1 MADKAGFG
9 LDIRCLVNLLS
20 PVGKFDLSLF
30 VIDTN
35 IFYLFLPADVRR
47 DLVNLISGI
56 EHHGVVGTQFYGITQ
71 PVSLCHHIFKGSFLL
86 IINIKI
92 GPGGYADQQDQ
103 TNPEDQPETEGVV
116 DVKKRTQF
124 CPSLRFSEDASE
136 HISH

>member
-1 MADKAGFG
+1 MADKAGLG
-9 LDIRCLVNLLS
+9 LDIRCLVNFFG
-20 PVGKFDLSLF
+20 PAGKFDLSLF

-35 IFYLFLPADVRR
+35 IFYLFLPADVCR
-47 DLVNLISGI
+47 DLVNFVSGI
-56 EHHGVVGTQFYGITQ
+56 DHHGVVGTQFYGITQ

-116 DVKKRTQF
+116 DVKKTTQF
-124 CPSLRFSEDASE
+124 LPP
-136 HISH
+136 